1 MAHRKIAIIWL
12 AQEEP
17 MPVEVNEVEKLREYL
32 RGVLGAAQHH
42 ANNVD
47 QIILALAGAVIARK
61 DDSPLQVRPGR
72 TKEMGNA
79 LSFTSARG
87 NSYALSYNHSSRQVD
102 LKDGNSRGAV
112 LHSFDNATP
121 IADIATTFA
130 RL

>member
-1 MAHRKIAIIWL
+1 
-12 AQEEP
+12 
-17 MPVEVNEVEKLREYL
+17 MPVEVNDVEKLREYL

-72 TKEMGNA
+72 TKELGNA
-79 LSFTSARG
+79 LNFTSARG

-112 LHSFDNATP
+112 LHSFDNATS
-121 IADIATTFA
+121 IADIASTLA